1 MALKSQRM
9 NLDYIRT
16 FVIKSM
22 TDASK
27 KMDVTPSYVS
37 RHIRGLEE
45 ELGTKLLTPTP
56 KNLPIKLTETG
67 KFFFE
72 RYEKIYNEILITE
85 KEFRQSEQLDNCKI
99 TIGVSPD
106 LEENILKPKLME
118 YSQKYPKITIKVIND
133 ESEKLSNKL
142 SQYAVDFIIDKN
154 IPNNKFKN
162 QTITTNTLYTS
173 NYCYVYNKDYF
184 KDISKLNEIPFI

>member
-16 FVIKSM
+16 FVITGQSESM

-99 TIGVSPD
+99 TIGVSSD
-106 LEENILKPKLME
+106 LEENILKLKL
-118 YSQKYPKITIKVIND
+118 K
-133 ESEKLSNKL
+133 
-142 SQYAVDFIIDKN
+142 
-154 IPNNKFKN
+154 
-162 QTITTNTLYTS
+162 
-173 NYCYVYNKDYF
+173 
-184 KDISKLNEIPFI
+184 